1 MDDYGWYQTHW
12 PSRDSV
18 EHHLQLV
25 LASSQR
31 TVLFCCPRLV
41 VVDVVMVVVVVE
53 VSVAVVAVVVVVVV
67 VVVVFVVA
75 ATVHRRHLSLA
86 VLTGLR
92 AQH

>member
-1 MDDYGWYQTHW
+1 MDYGWYQTHW

-67 VVVVFVVA
+67 VVFVVA

-86 VLTGLR
+86 VLNGLR
-92 AQH
+92 AQL

>member
-67 VVVVFVVA
+67 VVFVVA

-92 AQH
+92 AQL